1 MRERIIQFGTGN
13 FLRGFFCDF
22 INTMNEKG
30 LYDGKI
36 VIVQPTK
43 GGKTEILNS
52 QNGEYNLYLRGI
64 QNGKEICEH
73 KVIKSVSRGVDPYS
87 NYDEYLKLAENPDM
101 RFIVSNTTE
110 SGIEFNEN
118 CTFND
123 KPALSFPGK
132 LTQLLYHRY
141 QNSLNGFIIFPCE
154 LIDNNGD
161 ALKECVLN
169 YAQLWNLGDGFVEWI
184 KNENSFCNT
193 LVDRIVTGYPKD
205 EAVKINAEIGY
216 EDKLLN
222 TAELF
227 HLWVIEG
234 SFEEELPL
242 MTAGFNV
249 VWTENVKPYKKMKVR
264 ILNGAHTSLV
274 FPSLL
279 CGVETVGES
288 INDEQLKNYLDIC
301 LSKYILPILGDN
313 EENRNFANA
322 VLERFANP
330 YIKHSWKAISLNSV
344 SKYSVRVLPTL
355 MDYIENKNSIPRP
368 LAFSLACLIE
378 YYKTNKPQDNENT
391 VAYIKD
397 NDIMSILSNTQLWG
411 YDLSNLYDVVNESL
425 EKIHNSGIREAIAWA
440 IM

>member
-1 MRERIIQFGTGN
+1 MKETIIQFGTGN

-22 INTMNEKG
+22 INTMNENG

-43 GGKTEILNS
+43 GGKTEIINS

-64 QNGKEICEH
+64 QNGEEICEH
-73 KVIKSVSRGVDPYS
+73 KVIKSVSRGVDPYTD
-87 NYDEYLKLAENPDM
+87 YYKYLKLAENPDI

-118 CTFND
+118 CGFYD
-123 KPALSFPGK
+123 RPALSFPGK

-141 QNSLNGFIIFPCE
+141 VNNLAGFVILPCE

-161 ALKECVLN
+161 MLKECVLK
-169 YAQLWNLGDGFVEWI
+169 YAEFWNLGDGFANWI
-184 KNENSFCNT
+184 NNENSFCNT

-205 EAVKINAEIGY
+205 EAEKLTAEIGC

-234 SFEEELPL
+234 DFEDELPL
-242 MTAGFNV
+242 KKSGFNV
-249 VWTENVKPYKKMKVR
+249 VWTDNVKPYKKMKVR

-288 INDEQLKNYLDIC
+288 INDNQLKKYLDIC
-301 LSKYILPILGDN
+301 LSKYILPVLGDN

-355 MDYIENKNSIPRP
+355 SDFIEKEKSIPKP

-378 YYKTNKPQDNENT
+378 YYKTQTPQDNENT
-391 VAYIKD
+391 VEFIKT
-397 NDIMSILSNTQLWG
+397 NDIKSILSNVQIWG
-411 YDLSNLYDVVNESL
+411 QDLSGLYDVVSEGL
-425 EKIHNSGIREAIAWA
+425 KIIHNVGIREAIAWA

>member
-1 MRERIIQFGTGN
+1 MKETIIQFGTGN

-30 LYDGKI
+30 LYNGKI
-36 VIVQPTK
+36 VIVQPTR
-43 GGKTEILNS
+43 GGKTEIINS

-64 QNGKEICEH
+64 QNGEEVCEH
-73 KVIKSVSRGVDPYS
+73 KVIKSVSRGVDPYN
-87 NYDEYLKLAENPDM
+87 NYYEYLALAENPEV

-110 SGIEFNEN
+110 SGIEFNDE
-118 CTFND
+118 CKFED
-123 KPALSFPGK
+123 EPAISFPGK

-141 QNSLNGFIIFPCE
+141 SKGHSGFVLLPCE

-161 ALKECVLN
+161 ALKEYVLK
-169 YAQLWNLGDGFVEWI
+169 YAQLWSLGNDFIEWI
-184 KNENSFCNT
+184 NRENTFCNT
-193 LVDRIVTGYPKD
+193 LVDRIVTGYPKV
-205 EAVKINAEIGY
+205 EAEKLNTEIGY

-234 SFEEELPL
+234 DFENELPL
-242 MTAGFNV
+242 KKAGLNV
-249 VWTENVKPYKKMKVR
+249 VWTDNVKPYKRMKVG

-279 CGVETVGES
+279 CGVKTVGES
-288 INDEQLKNYLDIC
+288 IRDEQLKGYLDVC
-301 LSKYILPILGDN
+301 LSKYILPVLGES
-313 EENRNFANA
+313 EENIDFADA

-355 MDYIENKNSIPRP
+355 LEYIEKANAIPKP

-378 YYKTNKPQDNENT
+378 YYKTQAPQDNENVVT
-391 VAYIKD
+391 FIRN
-397 NDIMSILSNTQLWG
+397 NDLTTILSSVQLWG
-411 YDLSNLYDVVNESL
+411 HDLSCLYDVVNEGVD
-425 EKIHNSGIREAIAWA
+425 KIQKTGIREAISWA

>member
-1 MRERIIQFGTGN
+1 MKETIIQFGTGN

-43 GGKTEILNS
+43 GGKTEIINK
-52 QNGEYNLYLRGI
+52 QKGEYNLYLRGI
-64 QNGKEICEH
+64 QNGEEVCEH
-73 KVIKSVSRGVDPYS
+73 KVIKSVSRGVDPYN
-87 NYDEYLKLAENPDM
+87 NYYEYLKLAENSDI

-110 SGIEFNEN
+110 SGIEFNSE
-118 CTFND
+118 CSFSD

-132 LTQLLYHRY
+132 LTQLLYHRF
-141 QNSLNGFIIFPCE
+141 LKGLGGFVVLPCE
-154 LIDNNGD
+154 LIDNNGG
-161 ALKECVLN
+161 ALKNCVLK
-169 YAQLWNLGDGFVEWI
+169 YAELWKLGEGFIEWVN
-184 KNENSFCNT
+184 NENSFCNT

-205 EAVKINAEIGY
+205 EAEELEAEIGY

-234 SFEEELPL
+234 NFEDELPL
-242 MTAGFNV
+242 KKAGFKV
-249 VWTENVKPYKKMKVR
+249 IWTDNVKPYKKMKVR

-288 INDEQLKNYLDIC
+288 IRDEQLKGYLDTC
-301 LSKYILPILGDN
+301 LSKYILPVLGDN

-355 MDYIENKNSIPRP
+355 SEYIENTDNIPKP
-368 LAFSLACLIE
+368 LVFSLACLIE
-378 YYKTNKPQDNENT
+378 YYKTQVPQDNESVVT
-391 VAYIKD
+391 FIKD
-397 NDIMSILSNTQLWG
+397 NDLMSILSNVQLWG
-411 YDLSNLYDVVNESL
+411 QDLSNLYDIVNESL
-425 EKIHNSGIREAIAWA
+425 YKIHNSGIREAVAWA

>member
-1 MRERIIQFGTGN
+1 MKETIIQFGTGN

-22 INTMNEKG
+22 INTMNENG

-43 GGKTEILNS
+43 GGKTEIINS

-64 QNGKEICEH
+64 QNGEEISDH
-73 KVIKSVSRGVDPYS
+73 KLIKSVVRGVDPYN

-101 RFIVSNTTE
+101 RIIVSNTTE

-118 CTFND
+118 CDFND

-141 QNSLNGFIIFPCE
+141 TNNLKGFIILPCE

-161 ALKECVLN
+161 ALKECVLK
-169 YAQLWNLGDGFVEWI
+169 YAELWRLGNDFIDWI
-184 KNENSFCNT
+184 NNENSFSNT

-205 EAVKINAEIGY
+205 EADKLNAEIGY

-234 SFEEELPL
+234 DFENELPL
-242 MTAGFNV
+242 KKAGFNV
-249 VWTENVKPYKKMKVR
+249 VWTDNVKPYKKMKVR

-279 CGVETVGES
+279 SSVETVGES
-288 INDEQLKNYLDIC
+288 IRDEQLKCFLDTC
-301 LSKYILPILGDN
+301 LSKYILPVLGDN
-313 EENRNFANA
+313 EENRTFANA

-344 SKYSVRVLPTL
+344 SKYSVRVLPTVL
-355 MDYIENKNSIPRP
+355 DYVEKINEIPKP

-378 YYKTNKPQDNENT
+378 YYKTQNPQDNES
-391 VAYIKD
+391 VVSFIKE
-397 NDIMSILSNTQLWG
+397 NDLKSILSNAQLWG
-411 YDLSNLYDVVNESL
+411 HDLSILFDVVNEGT
-425 EKIHNSGIREAIAWA
+425 EVIHNSGIREAITWA

>member
-1 MRERIIQFGTGN
+1 MKETIIQFGTGN

-30 LYDGKI
+30 IYDGKI

-43 GGKTEILNS
+43 GGKTEIINS

-64 QNGKEICEH
+64 QNGNEICEH
-73 KVIKSVSRGVDPYS
+73 KVINSVSRGVDPYN
-87 NYDEYLKLAENPDM
+87 NYEEYLKLAENRDV

-110 SGIEFNEN
+110 SGIEFNDE
-118 CTFND
+118 CKFQD
-123 KPALSFPGK
+123 EPALSFPGK

-141 QNSLNGFIIFPCE
+141 IKGFSGFVILPCE

-161 ALKECVLN
+161 VLKECVLK
-169 YAQLWNLGDGFVEWI
+169 YAKLWDLGDGFVEWI
-184 KNENSFCNT
+184 NNENSFCNT

-205 EAVKINAEIGY
+205 EAEELNAEIGY

-234 SFEEELPL
+234 DYEEELPL
-242 MTAGFNV
+242 RKAGFNV
-249 VWTENVKPYKKMKVR
+249 VWTDNVKPYKKMKVR

-279 CGVETVGES
+279 CDVETVGES
-288 INDEQLKNYLDIC
+288 IRDEQLKDYLDSC
-301 LSKYILPILGDN
+301 LSKYILTVLGDN

-355 MDYIENKNSIPRP
+355 LDYIEFEKSIPKP

-378 YYKTNKPQDNENT
+378 YYKTQTPQDNESVVNF
-391 VAYIKD
+391 VKNSD
-397 NDIMSILSNTQLWG
+397 LMSILSNSQLWG
-411 YDLSNLYDVVNESL
+411 QDLSNLYDVVNESL
-425 EKIHNSGIREAIAWA
+425 DKIHCLGIREAIAWA

>member
-1 MRERIIQFGTGN
+1 MKETIIQFGTGN

-22 INTMNEKG
+22 INTMNYKG
-30 LYDGKI
+30 IYEGKI

-43 GGKTEILNS
+43 GGKAEIINS
-52 QNGEYNLYLRGI
+52 QKGEYNLYLRGI
-64 QNGKEICEH
+64 QNGKEVCEH
-73 KVIKSVSRGVDPYS
+73 KVIKSVSRGVDPYN
-87 NYDEYLKLAENPDM
+87 NYDEYLKLAENPDI

-118 CTFND
+118 CDFYD

-141 QNSLNGFIIFPCE
+141 VNSLNGFVILPCE

-161 ALKECVLN
+161 SLKNCVLK
-169 YAQLWNLGDGFVEWI
+169 YAQLWNLGEGFIDWI
-184 KNENSFCNT
+184 NNENSFCNT

-205 EAVKINAEIGY
+205 EAEKLNAEIGY
-216 EDKLLN
+216 EDKLLD

-234 SFEEELPL
+234 DFEDELPL
-242 MTAGFNV
+242 KKAGFNV
-249 VWTENVKPYKKMKVR
+249 VWTDNVKPYKKMKVR

-288 INDEQLKNYLDIC
+288 IADKQLNNYLDTC
-301 LSKYILPILGDN
+301 LSKYILPVLGDN
-313 EENRNFANA
+313 DENRSFANA

-355 MDYIENKNSIPRP
+355 LDYIEMTNNIPKP

-378 YYKTNKPQDNENT
+378 YYKTQTPQDNES
-391 VAYIKD
+391 VVSFIKD
-397 NDIMSILSNTQLWG
+397 SDLMSILSNVKLWG
-411 YDLSNLYDVVNESL
+411 QDLSNLYDVVNESL
-425 EKIHNSGIREAIAWA
+425 DKIHDLGIREAITWA

>member
-1 MRERIIQFGTGN
+1 MKETIIQFGTGN

-22 INTMNEKG
+22 INTMNNKG
-30 LYDGKI
+30 FYDGKI

-43 GGKTEILNS
+43 GGKAEIINS
-52 QNGEYNLYLRGI
+52 QKGEYNLYLRGI
-64 QNGKEICEH
+64 QNGKEVCEH
-73 KVIKSVSRGVDPYS
+73 KIIKSVSRGVDPY
-87 NYDEYLKLAENPDM
+87 NDYDEYLKLAENPDIK
-101 RFIVSNTTE
+101 FIVSNTTE

-118 CTFND
+118 CDFYD

-141 QNSLNGFIIFPCE
+141 VNSLNGFVILPCE

-161 ALKECVLN
+161 SLKICVIK
-169 YAQLWNLGDGFVEWI
+169 YAQLWNLGEGFIDWI
-184 KNENSFCNT
+184 NNENSFCNT

-205 EAVKINAEIGY
+205 EAEKLNAEIGY
-216 EDKLLN
+216 EDKLLD

-234 SFEEELPL
+234 DFEDELPL
-242 MTAGFNV
+242 KKAGFNV
-249 VWTENVKPYKKMKVR
+249 VWTDNVKPYKKMKVR

-288 INDEQLKNYLDIC
+288 IADKQLNNYLDAC
-301 LSKYILPILGDN
+301 LSKYILPVLGDN
-313 EENRNFANA
+313 DENRSFANA

-330 YIKHSWKAISLNSV
+330 YIRHSWKAISLNSV

-355 MDYIENKNSIPRP
+355 LDYIEMTNNIPKP

-378 YYKTNKPQDNENT
+378 YYKTQTPQDNES
-391 VAYIKD
+391 VVSFIKD
-397 NDIMSILSNTQLWG
+397 SDLMSILSNVKLWG
-411 YDLSNLYDVVNESL
+411 QDLSNLYDVVNESL
-425 EKIHNSGIREAIAWA
+425 DKIHDLGIREAITWA

>member
-1 MRERIIQFGTGN
+1 MKETIIQFGTGN

-22 INTMNEKG
+22 INTMNDKG

-43 GGKTEILNS
+43 GGKTEVINS

-64 QNGKEICEH
+64 QNGEEVCEH
-73 KVIKSVSRGVDPYS
+73 KVIKSVSRGVDPYN
-87 NYDEYLKLAENPDM
+87 NYDEYLKLAENFDV

-110 SGIEFNEN
+110 SGIEFNEE
-118 CTFND
+118 CKFED

-141 QNSLNGFIIFPCE
+141 SMHLAGFILLPCE
-154 LIDNNGD
+154 LIDSNGD
-161 ALKECVLN
+161 ALKECVLK
-169 YAQLWNLGDGFVEWI
+169 YAKHWSLGDSFIEWI
-184 KNENSFCNT
+184 NNENTFCNT
-193 LVDRIVTGYPKD
+193 LVDRIVTWYPKD
-205 EAVKINAEIGY
+205 EAEKLNIEIGY

-234 SFEEELPL
+234 DFENELPL
-242 MTAGFNV
+242 KKAGFNV
-249 VWTENVKPYKKMKVR
+249 VWTDDVKPYKKMKVR

-288 INDEQLKNYLDIC
+288 IRDEQLKGYLDTC
-301 LSKYILPILGDN
+301 LSKYILPVLGDN
-313 EENRNFANA
+313 EESRDFANA

-330 YIKHSWKAISLNSV
+330 YIKHSWRAISLNSV

-355 MDYIENKNSIPRP
+355 LDYVEKENTIPKP

-378 YYKTNKPQDNENT
+378 YYKTQTPQDNENV
-391 VAYIKD
+391 VAFIKN
-397 NDIMSILSNTQLWG
+397 NDLLAILSNQQLWG
-411 YDLSNLYDVVNESL
+411 HDLSCLYDVVYESID
-425 EKIHNSGIREAIAWA
+425 KIQKTCIREAISWA

>member
-1 MRERIIQFGTGN
+1 MKETIIQFGTGN

-22 INTMNEKG
+22 INTMNNKG
-30 LYDGKI
+30 FYDGKI

-43 GGKTEILNS
+43 GGKAEIINS
-52 QNGEYNLYLRGI
+52 QKGEYNLYLRGI
-64 QNGKEICEH
+64 QNGKEVCEH
-73 KVIKSVSRGVDPYS
+73 KIIKSVSRGVDPY
-87 NYDEYLKLAENPDM
+87 NDYDEYLKLAENPDIK
-101 RFIVSNTTE
+101 FIVSNTTE

-118 CTFND
+118 CDFYD

-141 QNSLNGFIIFPCE
+141 VNSLNGFVILPCE

-161 ALKECVLN
+161 SLKNCVLK
-169 YAQLWNLGDGFVEWI
+169 YAQLWNLGEGFIDWI
-184 KNENSFCNT
+184 NNENSFCNT

-205 EAVKINAEIGY
+205 EAEKLNAEIGY
-216 EDKLLN
+216 EDKLLD

-234 SFEEELPL
+234 DFEDELPL
-242 MTAGFNV
+242 KKAGFNV
-249 VWTENVKPYKKMKVR
+249 VWTDNVKPYKKMKVR

-288 INDEQLKNYLDIC
+288 IADKQLNNYLDTC
-301 LSKYILPILGDN
+301 LSKYILPVLGDN
-313 EENRNFANA
+313 DENRSFANA

-355 MDYIENKNSIPRP
+355 LDYIEMTNNIPKP

-378 YYKTNKPQDNENT
+378 YYKTQTPQDNES
-391 VAYIKD
+391 VVSFIKD
-397 NDIMSILSNTQLWG
+397 SDLMSILSNVKLWG
-411 YDLSNLYDVVNESL
+411 QDLSNLYDVVNESL
-425 EKIHNSGIREAIAWA
+425 DKIHDLGIREAITWA